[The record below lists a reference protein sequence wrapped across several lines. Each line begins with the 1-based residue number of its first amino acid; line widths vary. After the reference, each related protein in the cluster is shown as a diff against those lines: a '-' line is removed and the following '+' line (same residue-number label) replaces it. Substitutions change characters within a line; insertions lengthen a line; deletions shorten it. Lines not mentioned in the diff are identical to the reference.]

1 MQKHEE
7 KICPRCQGTFECK
20 VGSVSL
26 CQCST
31 VAICEEERRYL
42 QACFSD
48 CLCAA
53 CLQAMKADYHRERFD
68 DTMKR
73 LMRQ

>member
-31 VAICEEERRYL
+31 EAICEEERRYL

>member
-1 MQKHEE
+1 MKHEE
-7 KICPRCQGTFECK
+7 RVCPRCQGTFECK

-26 CQCST
+26 CQCSAVT
-31 VAICEEERRYL
+31 LSDDERRHL

-53 CLQAMKADYHRERFD
+53 CIQAMKTDYHRERFED
-68 DTMKR
+68 SLKR